1 MNKLIATVFAGVMLV
16 AVGSVTAGDRSD
28 GPGKHG
34 KNHQRG
40 PEGSMMIERFQ
51 HELRQLDL
59 SDEQKASVKVI
70 MSDLREQSRLIRE
83 ERKDNQFLLKDLIK
97 ADTWDEAAAAQLA
110 ATEGDLS
117 AQSTLL
123 TSKALSDIYSQ
134 LTVDQKAELA
144 ANVEDRK
151 ERREAKR
158 EAHKERKSSGE

>member
-16 AVGSVTAGDRSD
+16 AAGSATAGDRSD

-51 HELRQLDL
+51 RELRQLDL
-59 SDEQKASVKVI
+59 SDEQKASVKVV
-70 MSDLREQSRLIRE
+70 MQDLREQTRLIGD
-83 ERKDNQFLLKDLIK
+83 ERKDNQELLKDLIK
-97 ADTWDEAAAAQLA
+97 ADSWNEDAAAQVAAADGDLA
-110 ATEGDLS
+110 A
-117 AQSTLL
+117 QFTLL
-123 TSKALSDIYSQ
+123 TSRALSDIYSQ

-151 ERREAKR
+151 DRHAAKR
-158 EAHKERKSSGE
+158 EAHAERKASVE